1 MDVKNKNRNVVIDI
15 IKAIGII
22 SVVLSHT
29 FDYGTGAR
37 NFLFIFHL
45 PLFFIVSGYLYD
57 SKSSKDPWIFIGK
70 KLASFLKLYL
80 LYNFILLVFHNVFF
94 KMGILE
100 NTGIYNLRDFV
111 VNFLNLFLFQ
121 SSESLSGPMWFVP
134 VLFVSLVIYNFITYF
149 IYRDNIFKSEIYR
162 TWAVVFCSL
171 LGFYL
176 NSRNINIGLHY
187 QTCFLIMPFIHFG
200 QLFKLYFKKNRKPD
214 IVISI
219 FLLLNSIGFF
229 LNVDGFIDIA
239 FGYYWHPILFF
250 IIPTSL
256 VYVIYTF
263 AYYLSYNGNFISKV
277 LSYVGCN
284 SFHIMALHVM
294 FFKLFDYIFYKLF
307 NPEFFLLSRFPI
319 SVNRFNFIYTILS
332 IICSLLVVK
341 LIEFVKKNF
350 ISKLK
355 FY

>member
-29 FDYGTGAR
+29 FDYGTRPR

-45 PLFFIVSGYLYD
+45 PLFFIVSGYLY
-57 SKSSKDPWIFIGK
+57 KNSKDPWSFIGK
-70 KLASFLKLYL
+70 KLSSFLKLYL
-80 LYNFILLVFHNVFF
+80 LYNIIFLVFHNLFF

-100 NTGIYNLRDFV
+100 NSSLYNLRDFV
-111 VNFLNLFLFQ
+111 VNFLNFFLFQ
-121 SSESLSGPMWFVP
+121 SSESFSGPMWFVP
-134 VLFVSLVIYNFITYF
+134 VLFVSLVIYNFITHF
-149 IYRDNIFKSEIYR
+149 IYRENIFKSEIYR
-162 TWAVVFCSL
+162 TWAVVFCAL

-176 NSRNINIGLHY
+176 NSRHINIGLNY
-187 QTCFLIMPFIHFG
+187 QSCFLIMPFIHFG
-200 QLFKLYFKKNRKPD
+200 QLFKLYFKDKIKPD

-229 LNVDGFIDIA
+229 MNVGGSVDIA

-250 IIPTSL
+250 IIPTAL

-263 AYYLSYNGNFISKV
+263 SYYVSHRENIISRVLAFI
-277 LSYVGCN
+277 GCN

-294 FFKLFDYIFYKLF
+294 FFKLFDFVFYKLF
-307 NPEFFLLSRFPI
+307 KPDLFPLNRFPI
-319 SVNRFNFIYTILS
+319 SINRFNFIYTILS

-341 LIEFVKKNF
+341 LIEIIKKNF
-350 ISKLK
+350 VSKFK

>member
-1 MDVKNKNRNVVIDI
+1 MDVKNKNRNIVIDI

-29 FDYGTGAR
+29 FDYGTGQR
-37 NFLFIFHL
+37 NFLFVFHL
-45 PLFFIVSGYLYD
+45 PLFFIVSGYLYN
-57 SKSSKDPWIFIGK
+57 SKSSKDPWSFIGK
-70 KLASFLKLYL
+70 KLSSFLKLFL
-80 LYNFILLVFHNVFF
+80 LYNVIFLIFHNLFF

-100 NTGIYNLRDFV
+100 NSHLYNLRDFV

-121 SSESLSGPMWFVP
+121 SSESFSSPMWFVP

-149 IYRDNIFKSEIYR
+149 IYRENIFKSEIYR
-162 TWAVVFCSL
+162 TWAVVFCTL

-176 NSRNINIGLHY
+176 NSRQINIGLHY

-200 QLFKLYFKKNRKPD
+200 QIFKLYFKDKIKPD

-229 LNVDGFIDIA
+229 MNVDGVVDIA
-239 FGYYWHPILFF
+239 LGFYWHPILFF
-250 IIPTSL
+250 IIPTAL
-256 VYVIYTF
+256 VYVIYT
-263 AYYLSYNGNFISKV
+263 LSFYISKKGFISKW

-294 FFKLFDYIFYKLF
+294 FFKLFDFIFNKLF
-307 NPEFFLLSRFPI
+307 RPEFFPLNRFPI
-319 SVNRFNFIYTILS
+319 SINRFHILYTVLS

-341 LIEFVKKNF
+341 FIDFIKKC
-350 ISKLK
+350 ISKIK